1 MIARLLLFVAIVP
14 FWNWYSPASSSERV
28 IAAIKLLPILVP
40 YQTTD
45 YAKLK
50 AEAEKFYAEKSF
62 SRAHELYLQADRK
75 QVATAEARWIEFR
88 LADTLWRAQAS
99 TNTNDDTKLQQA
111 RQQLESLVKEGIG
124 EAKERDL
131 VWAETHESLGD
142 LFWTR
147 NNSRNYTAAWPH
159 YQQALDY
166 WAGTKEIET
175 ARQRYLQIVWTMAD
189 PPNRDSYYY
198 YGYYGNHI
206 SLDIL
211 SNVLKIA
218 NNDNDKARA
227 HYLMAMTIRQQYGDA
242 EQRQRAPEEFDAALK
257 AGKTTDWY
265 DDALY
270 HYAEWMMNQGRT
282 LITPEGGWRQE
293 QDFVKAL
300 ELFQRLTSEFSKGE
314 TRYFDQAKSY
324 AENIT
329 KPSLSVNT
337 SNVFLPDSEMQFYLN
352 WRNVKQ
358 VNLALYKVDL
368 TRDIA
373 LTNRNENWLQSIP
386 LNERIKSWTKQT
398 NDKGDYKPGQ
408 EVVRLDS
415 KLPIGAYV
423 IEATAGEQK
432 ARDLLLVTDT
442 TLVIKSA
449 GKQTLV
455 YFCNAIDGSPVANA
469 TIKLWAQDYENN
481 QTIWRT
487 FTQQTNQEGIAMIDL
502 RKNQNSSQLFVAA
515 SLNNRQAFSQG
526 YSYDYNRNDE
536 RWKIYAFTDRPAYR
550 PKETVNWKFV
560 ARQYSNGTYSTPAN
574 QTIEYEITDPKGT
587 KVKEGKATLNAFGS
601 AWGSLE
607 IADNQ
612 PLGQYNIQFY
622 DAGRK
627 NGIGSAQLF
636 RIEEYKLPEFKVAV
650 STPEENG
657 QKKAFKLGEKVE
669 VQVQADYYFGGT
681 VNNADIELVVHQN
694 PFYHYYRP
702 TRDYDWYYE
711 DQRRNYYGG
720 RNGQIIKR
728 EKIKT
733 DANGKA
739 TFSFDTPRGYG
750 QDLEYFIEA
759 RVTDSSRREITGSGT
774 VRVTRQRYYVYP
786 QAKHNLYRP
795 NDKVATDIKA
805 LDANNKGVQVEGTIK
820 VTRDFWYE
828 IWLDANGREVK
839 GEELKRLNNQA
850 RLMRQAVPPANWKL
864 KFRGYQRDDIATQTI
879 KTNDKGE
886 AEFSFTP
893 AREGY
898 YRIAWSSSDK
908 GTSIIRGE
916 TAMWVTT
923 NATTELGYRHG
934 GLEIIVDQDTA
945 RAGQKTPVMIT
956 TPVSNRYVLFSV
968 EGESL
973 MSYQL
978 LHLDGTAK
986 LIELPLETKHEP
998 NVFLSAA
1005 MVNERQLFT
1014 DTKQLIVPPD
1024 RHFLNVEVTA
1034 NQSQYQPREE
1044 GTLTVMTKD
1053 RDGKPVSAEVSLG
1066 LVDESVFY
1074 IQSDLAGDPRKFYYG
1089 QKRGQYVQTQSS
1101 FQQKQYLKL
1110 VEGDNKQLMDD
1121 RQIASGRKDEAT
1133 ESRDQFVVDLQVKE
1147 RSRQQGQQDMFR
1159 IAGPPM
1165 PSAAPMAVTETV
1177 IISGGAMAADSISS
1191 LPMNGRNFNETLKL
1205 EAGAGTN
1212 EFRGGLPSREP
1223 NVVVRNDFRSTVF
1236 WQPDVVTNKDGK
1248 ATVKVKYPDSTTSWK
1263 ATARA
1268 ATSQNQFGIGD
1279 STTRTKM
1286 PLLVRLQAPRF
1297 FVAGDRAVVSAI
1309 VSNNTDEDLEVSGR
1323 IKTEGV
1329 GVEGVHVSKPN
1340 KDTPRIEGWPAAPY
1354 AMPSPEYG
1362 IGATVIPAHGE
1373 TRFDWLVRAGA
1384 GNAKIRVSALS
1395 KKYTD
1400 AMERSFVV
1408 HEHGIEKFLAKSG
1421 KLRGDEV
1428 TINLDLPK
1436 ERKAEA
1442 TNLTVQ
1448 VTPSL
1453 AVTMLDAL
1461 PYLIDYPYGC
1471 VEQTMSRYLPAA
1483 ITAKTLK
1490 DLKLD
1495 PEEAMSKVFGGI
1507 ERQFVGKTQPQGA
1520 RSLHQVDEL
1529 VQRGLERL
1537 YDMQHADGGWGWWKE
1552 GESDHFMTAYVVWG
1566 LTLGQAAD
1574 VRCKDDVLARGAA
1587 WLDKEL
1593 VEEENNFD
1601 QQAWMLHALASYHK
1615 TKPTKFQQTAFDNLW
1630 TNREKLNAYTRAL
1643 LALSAH
1649 HFGFADKAKIL
1660 VQNLE
1665 NGVKR
1670 DNAPDTL
1677 ILIRGEQK
1685 SDASTMGTAHWGEDG
1700 LYYRWSD
1707 GGVEATAWALR
1718 ALLAIDPNNKL
1729 IEPVTN
1735 WLIKNRRGAQWS
1747 NTRDTAMVVLTMNE
1761 YLRTSG
1767 ELNAAMEYDVFVN
1780 GQAIA
1785 TKKLTPAEVFSAP
1798 SQFAIKRELLKDG
1811 ANEIRIA
1818 RKSGKGALYF
1828 AANAQFFSREEN
1840 IKAAG
1845 NEIFVK
1851 REYYKLVGRP
1861 TLLKGYVYD
1870 KVKLAEGETVNSG
1883 DRIETVLTIEAKNNY
1898 EYLLFEDLKP
1908 AGFEAVQLQSGKPL
1922 YAHQL
1927 KQKQIESTS
1936 TDYRLPTTDY
1946 SGRFVYQELRDRK
1959 VALFLDKLPEGVW
1972 QIRYEMRAETPGQF
1986 HALPVLGH
1994 AMYVPEIRCNGEEL
2008 KVMVVEP

>member
-1 MIARLLLFVAIVP
+1 MIARLLLSLAALFAP
-14 FWNWYSPASSSERV
+14 FLAQSTEYE
-28 IAAIKLLPILVP
+28 
-40 YQTTD
+40 
-45 YAKLK
+45 KLK

-62 SRAHELYLQADRK
+62 SRAHELYLKAERSQLPAD
-75 QVATAEARWIEFR
+75 EARWIEFR
-88 LADTLWRAQAS
+88 LGDTLWRAQAA
-99 TNTNDDTKLQQA
+99 TNTNDATKFQQA
-111 RQQLESLVKEGIG
+111 QQQLESLVKEGIG
-124 EAKERDL
+124 ETKDRDRN
-131 VWAETHESLGD
+131 WAEAHESLGD
-142 LFWTR
+142 FFWAR
-147 NNSRNYTAAWPH
+147 NNSRNYGQAWPH
-159 YQQALDY
+159 YQQALEY
-166 WAGTKEIET
+166 WAGTKDIET
-175 ARQRYLQIVWTMAD
+175 ARQRYLKIVWTMAD
-189 PPNRDSYYY
+189 PPSRDQYYY

-211 SNVLKIA
+211 NNVLKIA
-218 NNDNDKARA
+218 NNGNDKARA
-227 HYLMAMTIRQQYGDA
+227 HYLMAMTIRQQHGDA
-242 EQRQRAPEEFDAALK
+242 EQLQRVPEEFEAALK
-257 AGKTTDWY
+257 TGKASDWY

-270 HYAEWMMNQGRT
+270 HYAEWMQSQGR
-282 LITPEGGWRQE
+282 IKINPDGGWQAE
-293 QDFVKAL
+293 QDYGKAL
-300 ELFQRLTSEFSKGE
+300 EIFRRITNEFSKGE

-329 KPSLSVNT
+329 KPTLGVSAA
-337 SNVFLPDSEMQFYLN
+337 NVFLPDSEIQFHAN

-358 VNLALYKVDL
+358 VNFALYKVDL
-368 TRDIA
+368 TRDVSFSKD
-373 LTNRNENWLQSIP
+373 RDNWLQNIP
-386 LNERIKSWTKQT
+386 LREKVKSWTKET
-398 NDKGDYKPGQ
+398 GDKGDYKPRQ
-408 EVVRLDS
+408 ETIRVDS
-415 KLPIGAYV
+415 KLPSGAYL
-423 IEATAGEQK
+423 IEATAGNEK

-442 TLVIKSA
+442 TIVVKSA
-449 GKQTLV
+449 GKQALV
-455 YFCNAIDGSPVANA
+455 YFCNALDGSPLANA
-469 TIKLWAQDYENN
+469 TVKIWERNDENN
-481 QTIWRT
+481 QTIWYES
-487 FTQQTNQEGIAMIDL
+487 TQQTNLDGIAL
-502 RKNQNSSQLFVAA
+502 FALKKPNNSSQLFVTAA
-515 SLNNRQAFSQG
+515 LNNRQAFSQG
-526 YSYDYNRNDE
+526 YSYGNNRNDE

-560 ARQYSNGTYSTPAN
+560 ARQHNNEVYSTPAN
-574 QTIEYEITDPKGT
+574 QTIEFEITDPKGT
-587 KVKEGKATLNAFGS
+587 KVKEGKAALNAFGS
-601 AWGSLE
+601 AWGTLE
-607 IADNQ
+607 IAENF
-612 PLGQYNIQFY
+612 PLGQYQIQFY
-622 DAGRK
+622 DAGRR
-627 NGIGSAQLF
+627 NSIGSAQLF
-636 RIEEYKLPEFKVAV
+636 RIEEYKLPEIKVAV

-669 VQVQADYYFGGT
+669 VQVQADYYFGGA
-681 VNNADIELVVHQN
+681 VNNADIELVVHQT
-694 PFYHYYRP
+694 PFQHYYRP

-711 DQRRNYYGG
+711 DENRRNYYGG
-720 RNGQIIKR
+720 QRGQIIKR

-739 TFSFDTPRGYG
+739 TFSFDTPRNAG
-750 QDLEYFIEA
+750 QDFEYSIEA

-774 VRVTRQRYYVYP
+774 VRVTKQRYYVYP

-795 NDKVATDIKA
+795 QDKVTADIKA
-805 LDANNKGVQVEGTIK
+805 LDANNQPVQVEGTIK

-839 GEELKRLNNQA
+839 GDELKRLQNQA
-850 RLMRQAVPPANWKL
+850 RAMRQAFPPANWKL
-864 KFRGYQRDDIATQTI
+864 KFRGYQHDDVATQTV

-886 AEFSFTP
+886 AEFNFTP
-893 AREGY
+893 AQAGY
-898 YRIAWSSSDK
+898 YRIAWSSADK
-908 GTSIIRGE
+908 GTAIIRGE
-916 TAMWVTT
+916 TAVWVTT

-934 GLEIIVDQDTA
+934 GLEIIVDKDTA

-1005 MVNERQLFT
+1005 MVNEQQLFV

-1034 NQSQYQPREE
+1034 NQSQYQPRED
-1044 GTLTVMTKD
+1044 GTLTVTTKD
-1053 RDGKPVSAEVSLG
+1053 RDGKPVAAEVSLG

-1089 QKRGQYVQTQSS
+1089 QKRGQYVQTNSS

-1121 RQIASGRKDEAT
+1121 RIS
-1133 ESRDQFVVDLQVKE
+1133 E
-1147 RSRQQGQQDMFR
+1147 RREQGQQGQLGR
-1159 IAGPPM
+1159 
-1165 PSAAPMAVTETV
+1165 ETY
-1177 IISGGAMAADSISS
+1177 
-1191 LPMNGRNFNETLKL
+1191 K
-1205 EAGAGTN
+1205 N
-1212 EFRGGLPSREP
+1212 EFRVDGAVDRIAPVAQTESLMMLGGVAGNRARDASYDLPLNGRQLYGQRAKDQPFERLTQLVALQRAP
-1223 NVVVRNDFRSTVF
+1223 NVKFDTVVVRNDFRSTVF
-1236 WQPDVVTNKDGK
+1236 WQPDVVTGKDGK

-1268 ATSQNQFGIGD
+1268 ATSQNQFGIGE

-1297 FVAGDRAVVSAI
+1297 FVVGDQVTVSAVI
-1309 VSNNTDEDLEVSGR
+1309 NNNTDQAMTVAPTINAD
-1323 IKTEGV
+1323 GV
-1329 GVEGVHVSKPN
+1329 VVGGLVIDDKPV
-1340 KDTPRIEGWPAAPY
+1340 KGEQAPVNI
-1354 AMPSPEYG
+1354 APNSEKR
-1362 IGATVIPAHGE
+1362 V
-1373 TRFDWLVRAGA
+1373 DWLVSVLQP
-1384 GNAKIRVSALS
+1384 GNAKLKVTARSDKFA
-1395 KKYTD
+1395 D
-1400 AMERSFVV
+1400 AMERSLPV

-1428 TINLDLPK
+1428 TIKLDLPK
-1436 ERKAEA
+1436 ERKPD
-1442 TNLTVQ
+1442 TTHLTVQ

-1495 PEEAMSKVFGGI
+1495 PEVAMNKVFGGI
-1507 ERQFVGKTQPQGA
+1507 KQDFVNKTQPRGSRNLQ
-1520 RSLHQVDEL
+1520 QVNEL

-1566 LTLGQAAD
+1566 MSLGQAAD
-1574 VRCKDDVLARGAA
+1574 VRCKDDVLIRGAA
-1587 WLDKEL
+1587 FLDKEL
-1593 VEEENNFD
+1593 VEEETNFD
-1601 QQAWMLHALASYHK
+1601 QQAWMLHALAVHHAAAKNKVSEFQ
-1615 TKPTKFQQTAFDNLW
+1615 TKAFDNLW
-1630 TNREKLNAYTRAL
+1630 KNRERLNAYTRAL

-1649 HFGFADKAKIL
+1649 NFGFADKAKIL
-1660 VQNLE
+1660 VNNLE

-1670 DNAPDTL
+1670 DTAPDTS

-1685 SDASTMGTAHWGEDG
+1685 SDASVLGTAHWGEDG
-1700 LYYRWSD
+1700 IYWRWSD
-1707 GGVEATAWALR
+1707 GGVEATAFALR
-1718 ALLAIDPNNKL
+1718 ALLAIDPQNKL

-1747 NTRDTAMVVLTMNE
+1747 NTRDTAIVVLTMND
-1761 YLRTSG
+1761 YLRVSG
-1767 ELNAAMEYDVFVN
+1767 ELNAEVEYELTVN
-1780 GQAIA
+1780 GRAIA
-1785 TKKLTPAEVFSAP
+1785 TKKLTAADALSAP
-1798 SQFAIKRELLKDG
+1798 SQFPINTEFLQDG

-1818 RKSGKGALYF
+1818 RKGGKSPLYF
-1828 AANAQFFSREEN
+1828 AANATFFSREEG

-1870 KVKLAEGETVNSG
+1870 RVKLTEGETVNSG
-1883 DRIETVLTIEAKNNY
+1883 DRIETILTIEAKNNY

-1908 AGFEAVQLQSGKPL
+1908 AGFEAVQLRSGQPL

-1927 KQKQIESTS
+1927 KESDIS
-1936 TDYRLPTTDY
+1936 NHQPPTTDHR
-1946 SGRFVYQELRDRK
+1946 SRLVYQELRDRK
-1959 VALFLDKLPEGVW
+1959 VALFMDKLPEGVW
-1972 QIRYEMRAETPGQF
+1972 QIRYEMRAETPGNF

-1994 AMYVPEIRCNGEEL
+1994 AMYVPEIRCNGEE
-2008 KVMVVEP
+2008 MNVVVVDQ

>member
-1 MIARLLLFVAIVP
+1 M
-14 FWNWYSPASSSERV
+14 
-28 IAAIKLLPILVP
+28 
-40 YQTTD
+40 
-45 YAKLK
+45 
-50 AEAEKFYAEKSF
+50 
-62 SRAHELYLQADRK
+62 
-75 QVATAEARWIEFR
+75 
-88 LADTLWRAQAS
+88 
-99 TNTNDDTKLQQA
+99 
-111 RQQLESLVKEGIG
+111 
-124 EAKERDL
+124 
-131 VWAETHESLGD
+131 
-142 LFWTR
+142 
-147 NNSRNYTAAWPH
+147 NN
-159 YQQALDY
+159 
-166 WAGTKEIET
+166 
-175 ARQRYLQIVWTMAD
+175 
-189 PPNRDSYYY
+189 
-198 YGYYGNHI
+198 
-206 SLDIL
+206 
-211 SNVLKIA
+211 
-218 NNDNDKARA
+218 
-227 HYLMAMTIRQQYGDA
+227 
-242 EQRQRAPEEFDAALK
+242 
-257 AGKTTDWY
+257 
-265 DDALY
+265 
-270 HYAEWMMNQGRT
+270 GRT
-282 LITPEGGWRQE
+282 IITPDGGWQQE

-300 ELFQRLTSEFSKGE
+300 ELFRRLTAEFKKGE
-314 TRYFDQAKSY
+314 TQYFDQAASQIQ
-324 AENIT
+324 NIT
-329 KPSLSVNT
+329 KPSVSVNT

-352 WRNVKQ
+352 WRNVQQ
-358 VNLALYKVDL
+358 VNFALYKVDL
-368 TRDIA
+368 TRDVA

-386 LNERIKSWTKQT
+386 LNERIKAWTKQT
-398 NDKGDYKPGQ
+398 NDKGDYSPGK

-415 KLPIGAYV
+415 KLPVGAYV
-423 IEATAGEQK
+423 IEANAGNEK

-442 TLVIKSA
+442 TLVVKSA

-455 YFCNAIDGSPVANA
+455 YFCNAIDGSPIANA
-469 TIKLWAQDYENN
+469 TVKLWAQDYENN

-487 FTQQTNQEGIAMIDL
+487 FTQQTNQDGLALVDL
-502 RKNQNSSQLFVAA
+502 RRNQTSGQLFVAG
-515 SLNNRQAFSQG
+515 SLNNRQAFSQA
-526 YSYDYNRNDE
+526 YSYGYNRDGD

-560 ARQYSNGTYSTPAN
+560 ARKYLIETYSTPAN

-587 KVKEGKATLNAFGS
+587 KVKEGKATLNTFGS
-601 AWGSLE
+601 AWGTLE

-627 NGIGSAQLF
+627 NNIGSAQLF

-669 VQVQADYYFGGT
+669 VQVQSDYYFGGA
-681 VNNADIELVVHQN
+681 VANADIELVVHQN

-711 DQRRNYYGG
+711 EQNRYSNYGG

-795 NDKVATDIKA
+795 NDKVAADIKA
-805 LDANNKGVQVEGTIK
+805 LDANNQPVQAEGTIK

-828 IWLDANGREVK
+828 IWTDANGREVK
-839 GEELKRLNNQA
+839 GEELKRLQNQA
-850 RLMRQAVPPANWKL
+850 RLMRQQFPPANWKL
-864 KFRGYQRDDIATQTI
+864 KFRGYQHDDIATQTV

-893 AREGY
+893 VREGY
-898 YRIAWSSSDK
+898 YRIAWSSADK
-908 GTSIIRGE
+908 ATSIIRGE
-916 TAMWVTT
+916 TAVWVTT

-934 GLEIIVDQDTA
+934 GLEIIVDKDTA

-1044 GTLTVMTKD
+1044 GTLTVTTKD
-1053 RDGKPVSAEVSLG
+1053 RDGKPVAAEVSLG
-1066 LVDESVFY
+1066 LVDESVFA

-1089 QKRGQYVQTQSS
+1089 NKREQYVQTQSS

-1121 RQIASGRKDEAT
+1121 RQITGRRKDEA
-1133 ESRDQFVVDLQVKE
+1133 SGGRDQFVDIDLQVKE
-1147 RSRQQGQQDMFR
+1147 RGQQTANLY
-1159 IAGPPM
+1159 AGR
-1165 PSAAPMAVTETV
+1165 AGAVFAPNA
-1177 IISGGAMAADSISS
+1177 G
-1191 LPMNGRNFNETLKL
+1191 LTLSE
-1205 EAGAGTN
+1205 EAGLSSKADRISNLPIN
-1212 EFRGGLPSREP
+1212 ERGEMQILRLNQLGLFDEVKGFHELNVADTYFRRQNNA

-1268 ATSQNQFGIGD
+1268 ATAQDQFGIGD
-1279 STTRTKM
+1279 CTTRTKM

-1297 FVAGDRAVVSAI
+1297 FVVGDQVTVSAVI
-1309 VSNNTDEDLEVSGR
+1309 NNNTDQ
-1323 IKTEGV
+1323 
-1329 GVEGVHVSKPN
+1329 
-1340 KDTPRIEGWPAAPY
+1340 
-1354 AMPSPEYG
+1354 AM
-1362 IGATVIPAHGE
+1362 TVIPTINAEGMDVGGIVLDGVPME
-1373 TRFDWLVRAGA
+1373 TKPESIEIAANSEKRINWFAKAFGA
-1384 GNAKIRVSALS
+1384 GNAKLKVTARSDKFA
-1395 KKYTD
+1395 D
-1400 AMERSFVV
+1400 AMERSFIV
-1408 HEHGIEKFLAKSG
+1408 HEHGVEKFLAKSG

-1428 TINLDLPK
+1428 TIKLDLPK
-1436 ERKAEA
+1436 ERKVEA

-1490 DLKLD
+1490 DLNLD

-1507 ERQFVGKTQPQGA
+1507 ERQFVGKTQPNGA

-1529 VQRGLERL
+1529 VKRGLARL

-1574 VRCKDDVLARGAA
+1574 VRCKDEVLARGAA
-1587 WLDKEL
+1587 FLDKEL

-1601 QQAWMLHALASYHK
+1601 QQAWMLHALATYHK

-1630 TNREKLNAYTRAL
+1630 TNREKLNAYSRAL

-1670 DNAPDTL
+1670 DTAPDTS

-1685 SDASTMGTAHWGEDG
+1685 SDAATMGTAHWGEDG

-1707 GGVEATAWALR
+1707 GGVEASAWALR

-1767 ELNAAMEYDVFVN
+1767 ELNADLEYEVNVN

-1785 TKKLTPAEVFSAP
+1785 TKKLTPAELFSAP

-1811 ANEIRIA
+1811 ANQIRIA

-1828 AANAQFFSREEN
+1828 AANANFFSREEG

-1870 KVKLAEGETVNSG
+1870 KVKLTEGETVNSG
-1883 DRIETVLTIEAKNNY
+1883 DRIETIVTIEAKNNY

-1927 KQKQIESTS
+1927 KQNQLESNS
-1936 TDYRLPTTDY
+1936 PDSRLPTPDY
-1946 SGRFVYQELRDRK
+1946 SGRYVYQELRDRK

-1994 AMYVPEIRCNGEEL
+1994 AMYVPEIRCNGDEM
-2008 KVMVVEP
+2008 KVVVLEQEDK

>member
-1 MIARLLLFVAIVP
+1 MLTHLLLPFVALFAP
-14 FWNWYSPASSSERV
+14 FFAQS
-28 IAAIKLLPILVP
+28 
-40 YQTTD
+40 TD

-50 AEAEKFYAEKSF
+50 VEAEKFYAEKSF
-62 SRAHELYLQADRK
+62 SRAHELYRQVDRK
-75 QVATAEARWIEFR
+75 QIPADEVRWIEFR
-88 LADTLWRAQAS
+88 LADTLWRAQAA
-99 TNTNDDTKLQQA
+99 TNTNDDTKVQQA
-111 RQQLESLVKEGIG
+111 RQQLEALVKDGSG
-124 EAKERDL
+124 ETRERDL

-142 LFWTR
+142 YFWTR
-147 NNSRNYTAAWPH
+147 NNSRNYRQAWPH

-166 WAGTKEIET
+166 WAGTKDIET
-175 ARQRYLQIVWTMAD
+175 AQQRYVKIVWTMAD

-211 SNVLKIA
+211 NNVLKIA

-227 HYLMAMTIRQQYGDA
+227 HYLTAMTIRQRYGDA
-242 EQRQRAPEEFDAALK
+242 EQMQRVPESFESALK
-257 AGKTTDWY
+257 PGKETDWY

-282 LITPEGGWRQE
+282 LITPDGGWRSE
-293 QDFVKAL
+293 QDYAKAL
-300 ELFQRLTSEFSKGE
+300 ELFRRLTSEFSKGE

-329 KPSLSVNT
+329 KPSLSVGT

-368 TRDIA
+368 TRDVS
-373 LTNRNENWLQSIP
+373 LNNRRDNWLQSIP
-386 LNERIKSWTKQT
+386 LTESARIKTWTKTT
-398 NDKGDYKPGQ
+398 NDKGDYKPGN
-408 EVVRLDS
+408 EVIRVDS
-415 KLPIGAYV
+415 KLPVGAYI
-423 IEATAGEQK
+423 IEANAGNEK

-442 TLVIKSA
+442 TLVVKSA
-449 GKQTLV
+449 NKQALV

-469 TIKLWAQDYENN
+469 TIKVWAQDYENN
-481 QTIWRT
+481 QTIWRE
-487 FTQQTNQEGIAMIDL
+487 FAQQTNQDGLAVIDL
-502 RKNQNSSQLFVAA
+502 RRNQNSSQLFVAA

-526 YSYDYNRNDE
+526 YSYGYDRNDE

-560 ARQYSNGTYSTPAN
+560 ARQYNNETYTTPAN

-587 KVKEGKATLNAFGS
+587 KVKEGKATLNSFGS

-612 PLGQYNIQFY
+612 PLGQYNIQFF
-622 DAGRK
+622 DAGRQ
-627 NGIGSAQLF
+627 NSIGSAQFF

-657 QKKAFKLGEKVE
+657 LKKAFKLGEKVE
-669 VQVQADYYFGGT
+669 VQVQSDYYFGGA
-681 VNNADIELVVHQN
+681 VANADIELVVHQN

-711 DQRRNYYGG
+711 DQRQNYYGG

-739 TFSFDTPRGYG
+739 TFSFETPRGYG

-795 NDKVATDIKA
+795 NDKVSADIKA
-805 LDANNKGVQVEGTIK
+805 LDANNQPVQTEGTIK

-828 IWLDANGREVK
+828 IWTDANGREVK
-839 GEELKRLNNQA
+839 GEELKRLQNQA
-850 RLMRQAVPPANWKL
+850 RLMRQQFPPANWKL
-864 KFRGYQRDDIATQTI
+864 KFRGYQHDDIASQTV

-893 AREGY
+893 AQAGY
-898 YRIAWSSSDK
+898 YRIAWSSADK

-916 TAMWVTT
+916 TAVWVTT

-934 GLEIIVDQDTA
+934 GLEIIVDKDTA

-1034 NQSQYQPREE
+1034 NQAQYQPRED
-1044 GTLTVMTKD
+1044 GTLTVTTKD

-1074 IQSDLAGDPRKFYYG
+1074 IQADLAGDPRKFYYG
-1089 QKRGQYVQTQSS
+1089 NKRGQHVQTQSS

-1121 RQIASGRKDEAT
+1121 RQIAQRAGQREDAEADDERRKAEDFSSADRFRAKDGRPLFAPNAGLTLSAESGLSTK
-1133 ESRDQFVVDLQVKE
+1133 
-1147 RSRQQGQQDMFR
+1147 
-1159 IAGPPM
+1159 
-1165 PSAAPMAVTETV
+1165 
-1177 IISGGAMAADSISS
+1177 ADRISS
-1191 LPMNGRNFNETLKL
+1191 LGGAVARDAISNSPIAFSEDPKL
-1205 EAGAGTN
+1205 EASAGAN
-1212 EFRGGLPSREP
+1212 EYRGALTSRES

-1268 ATSQNQFGIGD
+1268 ASAQNQFGIAD
-1279 STTRTKM
+1279 CTTRTKM

-1297 FVAGDRAVVSAI
+1297 FVVGDQVTVSAVI
-1309 VSNNTDEDLEVSGR
+1309 NNNTDQAMTVTPTLNVDGVVVNERDARASVEIAANSEKRIDWRVS
-1323 IKTEGV
+1323 
-1329 GVEGVHVSKPN
+1329 
-1340 KDTPRIEGWPAAPY
+1340 
-1354 AMPSPEYG
+1354 
-1362 IGATVIPAHGE
+1362 ATQ
-1373 TRFDWLVRAGA
+1373 T
-1384 GNAKIRVSALS
+1384 GNAKLKVTARSDKFA
-1395 KKYTD
+1395 D

-1408 HEHGIEKFLAKSG
+1408 HEHGVEKFLAKSG

-1428 TINLDLPK
+1428 TIKLDLPSM
-1436 ERKAEA
+1436 RKAEA

-1529 VQRGLERL
+1529 VEKGLARL

-1593 VEEENNFD
+1593 VEEETNFD
-1601 QQAWMLHALASYHK
+1601 QQAWMLHALATHHK

-1670 DNAPDTL
+1670 DNAPDTS
-1677 ILIRGEQK
+1677 ILIRPSKDEAQK

-1718 ALLAIDPNNKL
+1718 ALLAIDPNHKL

-1767 ELNAAMEYDVFVN
+1767 ELNAELEYDVFVN

-1785 TKKLTPAEVFSAP
+1785 TKKLTPAEIFSAP

-1828 AANAQFFSREEN
+1828 AAHAQFFSREEG
-1840 IKAAG
+1840 IRAAG

-1870 KVKLAEGETVNSG
+1870 KVKLTEGETVNSG

-1927 KQKQIESTS
+1927 KESDLATS
-1936 TDYRLPTTDY
+1936 HQPPTTNHR
-1946 SGRFVYQELRDRK
+1946 SLWIYQELRDRK

-1994 AMYVPEIRCNGEEL
+1994 AMYVPEIRCNGEEM
-2008 KVMVVEP
+2008 KVIVEDQ

>member
-75 QVATAEARWIEFR
+75 QVAADEARWIEFR
-88 LADTLWRAQAS
+88 LGDTLWRAQAA
-99 TNTNDDTKLQQA
+99 TTTNDDTKFQQA
-111 RQQLESLVKEGIG
+111 QQQLESLVKEGIG
-124 EAKERDL
+124 ETKERDL
-131 VWAETHESLGD
+131 IWAEAHESLGD

-147 NNSRNYTAAWPH
+147 NNSRNYTQAWRH
-159 YQQALDY
+159 YQPALDY
-166 WAGTKEIET
+166 WAGTKDIET
-175 ARQRYLQIVWTMAD
+175 ARQRYLKIVWTMAD
-189 PPNRDSYYY
+189 PPNREQYYY

-206 SLDIL
+206 PLDIL
-211 SNVLKIA
+211 NNVLKIA
-218 NNDNDKARA
+218 SNENDKARA
-227 HYLMAMTIRQQYGDA
+227 HYLIAMTIRQQYGDA
-242 EQRQRAPEEFDAALK
+242 EQMQRVPEEFEAALK
-257 AGKTTDWY
+257 AGKATDWY

-270 HYAEWMMNQGRT
+270 HYGEWMMNQGRT
-282 LITPEGGWRQE
+282 IITPDGGWRHE

-300 ELFQRLTSEFSKGE
+300 ELFRRLMSEFSKGE
-314 TRYFDQAKSY
+314 TRYFDQAKAY
-324 AENIT
+324 ADNIT

-352 WRNVKQ
+352 WRNVRQ
-358 VNLALYKVDL
+358 VNFALYKVDL

-386 LNERIKSWTKQT
+386 LNERIKAWTKQT

-423 IEATAGEQK
+423 IEANAGEQK

-442 TLVIKSA
+442 TLVVKSA

-469 TIKLWAQDYENN
+469 SVKLWAQDSENN
-481 QTIWRT
+481 QTIWRS
-487 FTQQTNQEGIAMIDL
+487 FTQQTNQDGIALMDV
-502 RKNQNSSQLFVAA
+502 RRNQNSGQLFVAA

-526 YSYDYNRNDE
+526 YSYGYDRSDE

-560 ARQYSNGTYSTPAN
+560 ARQYHNETYSTPAN

-587 KVKEGKATLNAFGS
+587 KVKEGKATLNTFGS
-601 AWGSLE
+601 AWGALE

-636 RIEEYKLPEFKVAV
+636 RIEEYKLPEFKVVV

-669 VQVQADYYFGGT
+669 VQVQADYYFGGA

-795 NDKVATDIKA
+795 NDKVATDIRA
-805 LDANNKGVQVEGTIK
+805 LDANNQPVQAEGTIK

-828 IWLDANGREVK
+828 IWLDASGREIK

-850 RLMRQAVPPANWKL
+850 RLMRQAFPPANWKL
-864 KFRGYQRDDIATQTI
+864 KFRGYQHDDIATQTV

-893 AREGY
+893 AQAGY
-898 YRIAWSSSDK
+898 YRIAWNSSDK
-908 GTSIIRGE
+908 GTAIIRGE
-916 TAMWVTT
+916 TAVWVTT

-934 GLEIIVDQDTA
+934 GLEIIVDKDTA

-986 LIELPLETKHEP
+986 LIELPLETRHEP

-1034 NQSQYQPREE
+1034 NQTQYQPREE
-1044 GTLTVMTKD
+1044 GSLTVTTKD
-1053 RDGKPVSAEVSLG
+1053 RDGKPVSAEVALG

-1074 IQSDLAGDPRKFYYG
+1074 IQQDLAGDPRKFYYG
-1089 QKRGQYVQTQSS
+1089 QKRGQSVQTQSS

-1110 VEGDNKQLMDD
+1110 IEGDNKQLRDD
-1121 RQIASGRKDEAT
+1121 RVS
-1133 ESRDQFVVDLQVKE
+1133 E
-1147 RSRQQGQQDMFR
+1147 RREQGQQGQRGSGEVDFSLEVADRVAHPPPSMMQRSTDSFR
-1159 IAGPPM
+1159 TAGEEKDNF
-1165 PSAAPMAVTETV
+1165 AKA
-1177 IISGGAMAADSISS
+1177 SS
-1191 LPMNGRNFNETLKL
+1191 LPVNGRQLSGQRAKDGGEFDKL
-1205 EAGAGTN
+1205 VSLAELQ
-1212 EFRGGLPSREP
+1212 RPSKAEP
-1223 NVVVRNDFRSTVF
+1223 AVVVRNDFRSTVF
-1236 WQPDVVTNKDGK
+1236 WQPDVVTDKNGK

-1268 ATSQNQFGIGD
+1268 ASAQNQFGIGD
-1279 STTRTKM
+1279 STTRTKT

-1384 GNAKIRVSALS
+1384 GNAKIKVSALS

-1428 TINLDLPK
+1428 MIKLDLPK

-1507 ERQFVGKTQPQGA
+1507 ERQYVGKTQPNGA

-1574 VRCKDDVLARGAA
+1574 VRCKDEVLVRGAA

-1593 VEEENNFD
+1593 VEEENNLD
-1601 QQAWMLHALASYHK
+1601 QQAWMLHALATYQK

-1670 DNAPDTL
+1670 DLAPDTS

-1780 GQAIA
+1780 GQTIA

-1828 AANAQFFSREEN
+1828 AANAQFFSREEG

-1870 KVKLAEGETVNSG
+1870 KVKLTEGETVNSG

-1922 YAHQL
+1922 YAHQV
-1927 KQKQIESTS
+1927 KERDIATS
-1936 TDYRLPTTDY
+1936 HQPPITNHQ
-1946 SGRFVYQELRDRK
+1946 SRFVYQELRDRK
-1959 VALFLDKLPEGVW
+1959 VALFMDRLPEGVW

-2008 KVMVVEP
+2008 KVIVQDQ

>member
-1 MIARLLLFVAIVP
+1 MIARLLFSLVALFAP
-14 FWNWYSPASSSERV
+14 FLAQS
-28 IAAIKLLPILVP
+28 
-40 YQTTD
+40 TD

-75 QVATAEARWIEFR
+75 QVAADEARWIEFR
-88 LADTLWRAQAS
+88 IADTLWRAQAA
-99 TNTNDDTKLQQA
+99 TNTNDDTKFQQA
-111 RQQLESLVKEGIG
+111 QQQLAALVKEGIG
-124 EAKERDL
+124 EMKDRDR
-131 VWAETHESLGD
+131 VWAEAHESLGD

-147 NNSRNYTAAWPH
+147 NNSRNYTQAWPH

-166 WAGTKEIET
+166 WAGTKDIET
-175 ARQRYLQIVWTMAD
+175 ARQRYLKIVWMMAD
-189 PPNRDSYYY
+189 PPSRDDYYY

-211 SNVLKIA
+211 DNVLKIA

-227 HYLMAMTIRQQYGDA
+227 HYLIALTIRHRGGDA
-242 EQRQRAPEEFDAALK
+242 EQMQRVPEEFEAALK
-257 AGKTTDWY
+257 TGKATDWY

-270 HYAEWMMNQGRT
+270 HYAEWMQQQGRT
-282 LITPEGGWRQE
+282 IITPDGGSRQE

-300 ELFQRLTSEFSKGE
+300 ELFRRLTNEFSKGE
-314 TRYFDQAKSY
+314 TRYYDQAKSY
-324 AENIT
+324 ADTMT
-329 KPSLSVNT
+329 KPALSVNT

-358 VNLALYKVDL
+358 VNFALYKVDL
-368 TRDIA
+368 TRDVA
-373 LTNRNENWLQSIP
+373 LNNRNENWLQSIQ
-386 LNERIKSWTKQT
+386 LNERTKAWTRQT
-398 NDKGDYKPGQ
+398 NDKGDYKPGN
-408 EVVRLDS
+408 ETVRVDS
-415 KLPIGAYV
+415 KLPVGAYI
-423 IEATAGEQK
+423 IEASVGSEK

-442 TLVIKSA
+442 TLVVKSA

-455 YFCNAIDGSPVANA
+455 YFCNAIDGSPLANA
-469 TIKLWAQDYENN
+469 QVKLWAQDYENN
-481 QTIWRT
+481 QTIWRS
-487 FTQQTNQEGIAMIDL
+487 FTQQTNQDGIAMIDL
-502 RKNQNSSQLFVAA
+502 QKNQNSSRLFVAA
-515 SLNNRQAFSQG
+515 SLNNRQAFSQA
-526 YSYDYNRNDE
+526 YSYDYNRNNE

-560 ARQYSNGTYSTPAN
+560 ARQYNNEVYSTPAN

-587 KVKEGKATLNAFGS
+587 KVKEGKATLNSFGS
-601 AWGSLE
+601 AWGTLE

-612 PLGQYNIQFY
+612 PLGQYNIQFF
-622 DAGRK
+622 DNGRQH
-627 NGIGSAQLF
+627 NIGSAQLF

-669 VQVQADYYFGGT
+669 VQVQADYYFGGA

-711 DQRRNYYGG
+711 DQQRNYYGG
-720 RNGQIIKR
+720 QRGQIIKR

-739 TFSFDTPRGYG
+739 TFSFDTPRNAG
-750 QDLEYFIEA
+750 QDFEYFIEA

-795 NDKVATDIKA
+795 NDKVAADIKA
-805 LDANNKGVQVEGTIK
+805 LDANNQPVQAEGTIK

-828 IWLDANGREVK
+828 IWTDANGREVK
-839 GEELKRLNNQA
+839 GEELKRLQNQA
-850 RLMRQAVPPANWKL
+850 MTMRQQFPPANWKL
-864 KFRGYQRDDIATQTI
+864 KFRGYQHDDIASQTV

-886 AEFSFTP
+886 AEFNFTP
-893 AREGY
+893 TREGY
-898 YRIAWSSSDK
+898 YRIAWSSADK
-908 GTSIIRGE
+908 ATSIIRGE
-916 TAMWVTT
+916 TAVWVTT

-934 GLEIIVDQDTA
+934 GLEIIIDKDTA

-986 LIELPLETKHEP
+986 LLELSLETKHEP

-1034 NQSQYQPREE
+1034 NQAQYQPRED
-1044 GTLTVMTKD
+1044 GTLTVTTKD
-1053 RDGKPVSAEVSLG
+1053 RDGKPVAAEVSLG

-1089 QKRGQYVQTQSS
+1089 NKRGQYVQTQSS

-1121 RQIASGRKDEAT
+1121 RQIAGLRSDESDERREMAKDSEF
-1133 ESRDQFVVDLQVKE
+1133 RVRE
-1147 RSRQQGQQDMFR
+1147 RGQQR
-1159 IAGPPM
+1159 TNLYARAGGDTFAANAAPPP
-1165 PSAAPMAVTETV
+1165 PSAAPMSMTETV
-1177 IISGGAMAADSISS
+1177 NITADAISS
-1191 LPMNGRNFNETLKL
+1191 LPINGRKFESLAQLTALQRAPKDS
-1205 EAGAGTN
+1205 A
-1212 EFRGGLPSREP
+1212 
-1223 NVVVRNDFRSTVF
+1223 VVVRNDFRSTVF

-1268 ATSQNQFGIGD
+1268 ATAQNQFGIGD

-1297 FVAGDRAVVSAI
+1297 FVVGDQVTVSAVI
-1309 VSNNTDEDLEVSGR
+1309 NNNTDKIQIVVPTLGAEGYVPLGSAVNGQPVRGPIPIKANSEVRVDWPMSVY
-1323 IKTEGV
+1323 KV
-1329 GVEGVHVSKPN
+1329 GNRKLKVAVTSSDGYS
-1340 KDTPRIEGWPAAPY
+1340 
-1354 AMPSPEYG
+1354 
-1362 IGATVIPAHGE
+1362 
-1373 TRFDWLVRAGA
+1373 
-1384 GNAKIRVSALS
+1384 
-1395 KKYTD
+1395 D
-1400 AMERSFVV
+1400 AMERTIPIY
-1408 HEHGIEKFLAKSG
+1408 EHGVEKFLAKSG

-1428 TINLDLPK
+1428 TIKLDLPK

-1507 ERQFVGKTQPQGA
+1507 ERQFVAKTQPQGA

-1529 VQRGLERL
+1529 VEKGLARL

-1587 WLDKEL
+1587 FLDKEL
-1593 VEEENNFD
+1593 VEEETNLD
-1601 QQAWMLHALASYHK
+1601 QQAWMLHALAVHHK
-1615 TKPTKFQQTAFDNLW
+1615 TKPSEFQKKAFDNLW

-1670 DNAPDTL
+1670 DLAPDTS
-1677 ILIRGEQK
+1677 ILIKGEQK

-1718 ALLAIDPNNKL
+1718 ALLAIDPNHKL

-1767 ELNAAMEYDVFVN
+1767 ELNAELEYEVNVN
-1780 GQAIA
+1780 GQTIA

-1798 SQFAIKRELLKDG
+1798 SQFAINRELLKDG

-1840 IKAAG
+1840 IKPAG

-1870 KVKLAEGETVNSG
+1870 KVKLTEGETVNSG

-1908 AGFEAVQLQSGKPL
+1908 AGFEAVQVQSGKPL
-1922 YAHQL
+1922 YAQQL
-1927 KQKQIESTS
+1927 KESEIANS
-1936 TDYRLPTTDY
+1936 AIQNPKSKIQNRY
-1946 SGRFVYQELRDRK
+1946 VYQELRDRK
-1959 VALFLDKLPEGVW
+1959 VALFMDRLPEGVW
-1972 QIRYEMRAETPGQF
+1972 QIRYEMRAETPGNF

-1994 AMYVPEIRCNGEEL
+1994 AMYVPEIRCNGEEM
-2008 KVMVVEP
+2008 KVVVMDQ

>member
-1 MIARLLLFVAIVP
+1 MIARLLLSFVAIVP
-14 FWNWYSPASSSERV
+14 FWNWYSPASSGERV
-28 IAAIKLLPILVP
+28 IAAIKSLPILVP

-45 YAKLK
+45 YVKLK
-50 AEAEKFYAEKSF
+50 VEAEKFYAEKSF

-75 QVATAEARWIEFR
+75 QVSSDEARWIEFR

-111 RQQLESLVKEGIG
+111 QQQLESLIKEGIG
-124 EAKERDL
+124 ETKERDR
-131 VWAETHESLGD
+131 VWAESHESLGD
-142 LFWTR
+142 FFWTR
-147 NNSRNYTAAWPH
+147 NNSRNYTQAWPH

-166 WAGTKEIET
+166 WAGTNDIET
-175 ARQRYLQIVWTMAD
+175 ARQRYLKIVWTMAD
-189 PPNRDSYYY
+189 PPNRDQYYY

-211 SNVLKIA
+211 ENVLKIA

-227 HYLMAMTIRQQYGDA
+227 HYLMAMTIRQRYGDA
-242 EQRQRAPEEFDAALK
+242 EQMQRVPESFEAALK
-257 AGKTTDWY
+257 AGRATDWY
-265 DDALY
+265 DDTLY
-270 HYAEWMMNQGRT
+270 HYAEWMQNQGRIKINT
-282 LITPEGGWRQE
+282 DGGWQAE

-300 ELFQRLTSEFSKGE
+300 ELFRRLTNEFSKGE

-337 SNVFLPDSEMQFYLN
+337 SNVFLPDSEMQFSLN

-358 VNLALYKVDL
+358 VNFALYKVDL
-368 TRDIA
+368 TRDVS
-373 LTNRNENWLQSIP
+373 LNNRRDNWLQSISP
-386 LNERIKSWTKQT
+386 TEAARVKSWTKTT
-398 NDKGDYKPGQ
+398 NDKGDYKPGN
-408 EVVRLDS
+408 ESIRLDS
-415 KLPIGAYV
+415 KLPVGAYI
-423 IEATAGEQK
+423 IEASTGSEK

-442 TLVIKSA
+442 TLVVKSA
-449 GKQTLV
+449 NKQALV
-455 YFCNAIDGSPVANA
+455 YFCNAMDGSPVANA
-469 TIKLWAQDYENN
+469 TVKVWAQDYENN
-481 QTIWRT
+481 QTVWRE
-487 FTQQTNQEGIAMIDL
+487 FAQQTNQDGMAVIDL
-502 RKNQNSSQLFVAA
+502 RRNQNSSQLFVAA

-526 YSYDYNRNDE
+526 YSYGYDRNDE

-560 ARQYSNGTYSTPAN
+560 ARQYSNETYSTPAN

-587 KVKEGKATLNAFGS
+587 KVKEGKALLNAFGS
-601 AWGSLE
+601 AWGTLE
-607 IADNQ
+607 IAENQ
-612 PLGQYNIQFY
+612 PLGQYSIQFY

-636 RIEEYKLPEFKVAV
+636 RIEEYKLPEFKVTV

-669 VQVQADYYFGGT
+669 VQVQSDYYFGGA
-681 VNNADIELVVHQN
+681 VANADIELVVHQN

-711 DQRRNYYGG
+711 DQNRINYYGG
-720 RNGQIIKR
+720 RNGQVIKR

-774 VRVTRQRYYVYP
+774 VRVTRQRYYIYP

-795 NDKVATDIKA
+795 NDKVAADIKA
-805 LDANNKGVQVEGTIK
+805 LDANNQPVQAEGTIK

-828 IWLDANGREVK
+828 IWTDANGREIK

-850 RLMRQAVPPANWKL
+850 RLMRQQFPPANWKL
-864 KFRGYQRDDIATQTI
+864 KFRGYQHDDIATQTV

-908 GTSIIRGE
+908 GTAIIRGE
-916 TAMWVTT
+916 TAVWVTT

-934 GLEIIVDQDTA
+934 GLEIIVDKDTA

-956 TPVSNRYVLFSV
+956 TPVSNRWVLFSV
-968 EGESL
+968 EGEGV

-986 LIELPLETKHEP
+986 LIELPIETRHEP

-1034 NQSQYQPREE
+1034 NQSQYQPRED
-1044 GTLTVMTKD
+1044 GTLTVTTKD
-1053 RDGKPVSAEVSLG
+1053 RDGKPVSAEVSFG

-1110 VEGDNKQLMDD
+1110 IEGDNKQLRDD
-1121 RQIASGRKDEAT
+1121 RISEA
-1133 ESRDQFVVDLQVKE
+1133 KE
-1147 RSRQQGQQDMFR
+1147 RDEGRADKDQPFEKLTQLAQLQRASTRIPVRLGAAMVPGAVSDLAGNR
-1159 IAGPPM
+1159 IAFSEDP
-1165 PSAAPMAVTETV
+1165 
-1177 IISGGAMAADSISS
+1177 
-1191 LPMNGRNFNETLKL
+1191 KL
-1205 EAGAGTN
+1205 EASAGAN
-1212 EFRGGLPSREP
+1212 EYRGGLSSREP

-1236 WQPDVVTNKDGK
+1236 WQPDVVTNKNGK

-1279 STTRTKM
+1279 GTTRTKM

-1297 FVAGDRAVVSAI
+1297 FVVGDQVTVSAVI
-1309 VSNNTDEDLEVSGR
+1309 NNNTDQTMTVAPALNVDGVVVNERDARASVEIAANSEKRVDWRVS
-1323 IKTEGV
+1323 
-1329 GVEGVHVSKPN
+1329 
-1340 KDTPRIEGWPAAPY
+1340 
-1354 AMPSPEYG
+1354 
-1362 IGATVIPAHGE
+1362 ATQ
-1373 TRFDWLVRAGA
+1373 T
-1384 GNAKIRVSALS
+1384 GNAKLKVTARSDKFA
-1395 KKYTD
+1395 D

-1408 HEHGIEKFLAKSG
+1408 HEHGVEKFLAKSG

-1428 TINLDLPK
+1428 TIKLDLPK

-1520 RSLHQVDEL
+1520 RSLHQVGEL
-1529 VQRGLERL
+1529 VEKGLARL

-1574 VRCKDDVLARGAA
+1574 VDCKDDVLARGTAF
-1587 WLDKEL
+1587 LDKEL
-1593 VEEENNFD
+1593 IEEETNFD
-1601 QQAWMLHALASYHK
+1601 QQAWMLHALAAHHK
-1615 TKPTKFQQTAFDNLW
+1615 ASKTGPTKFQQTAFDNLW

-1649 HFGFADKAKIL
+1649 NFGFADKAKIL

-1670 DNAPDTL
+1670 DTAPDTS
-1677 ILIRGEQK
+1677 ILIKGEQK
-1685 SDASTMGTAHWGEDG
+1685 SDASTTGTAHWGEDG

-1735 WLIKNRRGAQWS
+1735 WLLKNRRGAQWS

-1767 ELNAAMEYDVFVN
+1767 ELNAELEYEVQVN

-1798 SQFAIKRELLKDG
+1798 SQFAIKPEFLKDG
-1811 ANEIRIA
+1811 TNEIRIA
-1818 RKSGKGALYF
+1818 RKSGKGTLYF

-1840 IKAAG
+1840 IKPAG

-1870 KVKLAEGETVNSG
+1870 KVKLTEGETVNSG

-1927 KQKQIESTS
+1927 KESDLATS
-1936 TDYRLPTTDY
+1936 HQPPTTNHR
-1946 SGRFVYQELRDRK
+1946 SLWIYQELRDRK
-1959 VALFLDKLPEGVW
+1959 IALFLDKLPEGVW

-1994 AMYVPEIRCNGEEL
+1994 AMYVPEIRCNGEEM
-2008 KVMVVEP
+2008 KVVVQDQ

>member
-1 MIARLLLFVAIVP
+1 MIARLLFSLAALFAP
-14 FWNWYSPASSSERV
+14 FLAQS
-28 IAAIKLLPILVP
+28 
-40 YQTTD
+40 TD

-62 SRAHELYLQADRK
+62 SRAHELYRQADRK
-75 QVATAEARWIEFR
+75 QASSEEARWIEFR
-88 LADTLWRAQAS
+88 IADTLWRAQAA
-99 TNTNDDTKLQQA
+99 TNTNDDTKFSSAQ
-111 RQQLESLVKEGIG
+111 QQLESLVKEGIG
-124 EAKERDL
+124 ETKDHDR
-131 VWAETHESLGD
+131 VWAEAHESLGD

-147 NNSRNYTAAWPH
+147 QNSRNYGQASPH
-159 YQQALDY
+159 YQQALEY
-166 WAGTKEIET
+166 WAGTKDIET
-175 ARQRYLQIVWTMAD
+175 ARQRYINIVWMMAD
-189 PPNRDSYYY
+189 PPNREQYYY

-211 SNVLKIA
+211 GNALKIA

-227 HYLMAMTIRQQYGDA
+227 HYLIAMTIRQQYGDA
-242 EQRQRAPEEFDAALK
+242 EQMQHVPEEFEAALK
-257 AGKTTDWY
+257 AGKASDWY

-270 HYAEWMMNQGRT
+270 HYAEWMQSQGH
-282 LITPEGGWRQE
+282 IKINPDGGWQAE
-293 QDFVKAL
+293 QDYTKAL
-300 ELFQRLTSEFSKGE
+300 ELFRRLTNEFSKGE
-314 TRYFDQAKSY
+314 TRHFDQAKSY

-329 KPSLSVNT
+329 KPALSVNT
-337 SNVFLPDSEMQFYLN
+337 ANVFLPDSEMQFHLN

-358 VNLALYKVDL
+358 VNFALYKVDL
-368 TRDIA
+368 TRDVT
-373 LTNRNENWLQSIP
+373 LNNRRDNWLQSIA
-386 LNERIKSWTKQT
+386 LNERVKAWTKQT
-398 NDKGDYKPGQ
+398 NDKGDYKPGN
-408 EVVRLDS
+408 ETVRVDS
-415 KLPIGAYV
+415 KLPVGAYI
-423 IEATAGEQK
+423 IEAQAGSEK

-442 TLVIKSA
+442 TLVVKSA
-449 GKQTLV
+449 GKRTLV
-455 YFCNAIDGSPVANA
+455 YFCNALDGSPVANA
-469 TIKLWAQDYENN
+469 NIKLWQQDYENN
-481 QTIWRT
+481 QTVWHT
-487 FTQQTNQEGIAMIDL
+487 YTQQTNQDGLALIDL

-526 YSYDYNRNDE
+526 HSYDANRNDD

-560 ARQYSNGTYSTPAN
+560 ARKYLNDAYSTPAN

-587 KVKEGKATLNAFGS
+587 KVKAGKAELNAFGS
-601 AWGSLE
+601 AWGTLE
-607 IADNQ
+607 IAENQ
-612 PLGQYNIQFY
+612 PLGQYSIQFY
-622 DAGRK
+622 DAGRQ

-669 VQVQADYYFGGT
+669 VQVQADYYFGGA
-681 VNNADIELVVHQN
+681 VGNADIELVVHQN
-694 PFYHYYRP
+694 PFYHSYRP

-711 DQRRNYYGG
+711 DENRRNYYGG

-739 TFSFDTPRGYG
+739 TFSFDTPRNAG
-750 QDLEYFIEA
+750 QDFEYAIEA
-759 RVTDSSRREITGSGT
+759 RVTDASRREIMGSGT

-805 LDANNKGVQVEGTIK
+805 LDANNQPVQAEGTIN

-839 GEELKRLNNQA
+839 GDELKRLNNQA
-850 RLMRQAVPPANWKL
+850 KTMRQAFPPQNWKL
-864 KFRGYQRDDIATQTI
+864 KFRGYQHDDIATQTI

-898 YRIAWSSSDK
+898 YRIAWSSADK
-908 GTSIIRGE
+908 GTAIIRSE
-916 TAMWVTT
+916 TAVWVTT
-923 NATTELGYRHG
+923 SATTELGYRRG
-934 GLEIIVDQDTA
+934 GLEIIVDKDTA

-986 LIELPLETKHEP
+986 LVELQLETKHEP

-1005 MVNERQLFT
+1005 MVHERQLFT

-1034 NQSQYQPREE
+1034 NQMQYQPRED
-1044 GTLTVMTKD
+1044 GTLTVTTKD
-1053 RDGKPVSAEVSLG
+1053 RDGKPVAAEVSLG

-1110 VEGDNKQLMDD
+1110 VEGENKQLMDD
-1121 RQIASGRKDEAT
+1121 RVS
-1133 ESRDQFVVDLQVKE
+1133 E
-1147 RSRQQGQQDMFR
+1147 RREQGQQGQQSSLDAADR
-1159 IAGPPM
+1159 IAPA
-1165 PSAAPMAVTETV
+1165 SAMVWSQTESLSNVGGALRRDRAPMLEKKDHLGKE
-1177 IISGGAMAADSISS
+1177 SD
-1191 LPMNGRNFNETLKL
+1191 LPINGRQFNEALKL
-1205 EAGAGTN
+1205 EAGAKAN
-1212 EFRGGLPSREP
+1212 EFAGGPLSPREP

-1268 ATSQNQFGIGD
+1268 ATSNNQFGIGEG
-1279 STTRTKM
+1279 TTRTKM

-1297 FVAGDRAVVSAI
+1297 FIVGDQVTVSAVI
-1309 VSNNTDEDLEVSGR
+1309 NNNTDQAMTVAPSINAD
-1323 IKTEGV
+1323 GV
-1329 GVEGVHVSKPN
+1329 VVGERDARAPVE
-1340 KDTPRIEGWPAAPY
+1340 IAAN
-1354 AMPSPEYG
+1354 SEKR
-1362 IGATVIPAHGE
+1362 V
-1373 TRFDWLVRAGA
+1373 DWLVSVLQA
-1384 GNAKIRVSALS
+1384 GNAKLKVTARSD
-1395 KKYTD
+1395 KFGD
-1400 AMERSFVV
+1400 AMERSLPV

-1428 TINLDLPK
+1428 TIKLDLPK
-1436 ERKAEA
+1436 ERKADA

-1495 PEEAMSKVFGGI
+1495 PEVAMSKVFGGI
-1507 ERQFVGKTQPQGA
+1507 ERQFVGKTQPNGA

-1529 VQRGLERL
+1529 VQKGLERL

-1587 WLDKEL
+1587 FLDKEL
-1593 VEEENNFD
+1593 IEEETNFD
-1601 QQAWMLHALASYHK
+1601 QQAWMLHALATYHK

-1649 HFGFADKAKIL
+1649 NFGFADKAKIL

-1670 DNAPDTL
+1670 DTAPDTS

-1700 LYYRWSD
+1700 LYYRWSE

-1718 ALLAIDPNNKL
+1718 AILAIDPNNKL

-1767 ELNAAMEYDVFVN
+1767 ELNAELEYEVNVN
-1780 GQAIA
+1780 GQTIA
-1785 TKKLTPAEVFSAP
+1785 TKKLTPADLFNAP
-1798 SQFAIKRELLKDG
+1798 SQFAINREFLKDG
-1811 ANEIRIA
+1811 ANEIRIT

-1828 AANAQFFSREEN
+1828 AANANFFSREEN
-1840 IKAAG
+1840 IKSAG

-1851 REYYKLVGRP
+1851 REYYKLVERP

-1870 KVKLAEGETVNSG
+1870 KVKLTEGETVHSG

-1922 YAHQL
+1922 YASQL
-1927 KQKQIESTS
+1927 KQSEIDNPQLRNPQSAIRTQ
-1936 TDYRLPTTDY
+1936 Y
-1946 SGRFVYQELRDRK
+1946 VYQELRDRK
-1959 VALFLDKLPEGVW
+1959 VALFMDRLPEGVW
-1972 QIRYEMRAETPGQF
+1972 QIRYEMRAETPGTF

-1994 AMYVPEIRCNGEEL
+1994 AMYVPEIRCNGEEM
-2008 KVMVVEP
+2008 KVIVQDQ